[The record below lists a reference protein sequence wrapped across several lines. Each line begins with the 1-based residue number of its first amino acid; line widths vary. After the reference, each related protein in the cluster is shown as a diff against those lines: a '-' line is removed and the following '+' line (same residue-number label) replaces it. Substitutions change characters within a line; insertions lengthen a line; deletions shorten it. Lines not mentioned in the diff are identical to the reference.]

1 MFLFDAM
8 RHAECSICLQT
19 LLPGTGSSASPS
31 NGVSPE
37 KKLPSPPRVSPA
49 PQLGEVS
56 SREEE
61 FRITFAPGV
70 SRQDTTDDF
79 MTFINALDMYRRA
92 AKKHGSRHRTSRE
105 VGCGVTPCGADHG
118 IVVLP
123 CGHLL
128 HFLCAIQ
135 LHEYSNHPTCPICRE
150 AIKSPE
156 DCVLFL
162 PLSRPTVFQRG
173 MAVDGEV
180 NACDIS
186 RTDEDGGDNVQFTGE
201 GSVAPADVY
210 RRHIQHELEEL
221 KRRRRNLR
229 SREHFLTNS
238 RDQLEEQCISL
249 EQSASD
255 ARRRYDVLTRQGTV
269 GLDRLKELRD
279 VALKTHTSMDQ
290 LTLELARLLRQQRDL
305 DQQLEKYSQR
315 LKRGRLSG
323 RGIHSGSEGGGIT
336 RDDDDDDDDLAFSL
350 QKRRLKAPMAGVPFS
365 YYVSRDKK

>member
-8 RHAECSICLQT
+8 RHAECSICLQA

-56 SREEE
+56 SGEEE

-70 SRQDTTDDF
+70 SRQGTTDDF
-79 MTFINALDMYRRA
+79 MTFINALDMYHRA

-186 RTDEDGGDNVQFTGE
+186 RTDEDGGENVQFTGE

-210 RRHIQHELEEL
+210 RRHIQHELDEL

-279 VALKTHTSMDQ
+279 VALKTHTSMEQ

-323 RGIHSGSEGGGIT
+323 QGIHSGSEGGGIT
-336 RDDDDDDDDLAFSL
+336 RDDDNDDDLPFSL